1 MSMTDYYTRAVV
13 LSREQRQ
20 EQDDAVTL
28 YTESLGKV
36 IARSKSSKKIDSKL
50 SGHLEPGRLV
60 RVRLIKGNNYKIV
73 DALSESSLINSEV
86 ARFLGFINSMSA
98 FEAPDPHLW
107 HAIHYVIQNKLFLDE
122 SSVPKEKIYNRFLEI
137 FGYGAKFAKCQIC
150 EQANSQCQV
159 SYFSPYMLGFLC
171 SKSLKSF
178 RIDEEELVK
187 I

>member
-1 MSMTDYYTRAVV
+1 MTEYYTRALV
-13 LSREQRQ
+13 LGRDQRQ

-36 IARSKSSKKIDSKL
+36 IARSKSTKKIDSKL
-50 SGHLEPGRLV
+50 SAHLEPGRLV

-73 DALSESSLINSEV
+73 DALSENSIMNSEV
-86 ARFLGFINSMSA
+86 ARFLGFINTMSA

-107 HAIHYVIQNKLFLDE
+107 HAIHYVVKNNLFRGE
-122 SSVPKEKIYNRFLEI
+122 SSVPSEKIYNRFLEI
-137 FGYGAKFAKCQIC
+137 FGYGAKFAKCQTC
-150 EQANSQCQV
+150 EKANSQCQV
-159 SYFSPYMLGFLC
+159 SYFSPHMLGFLC

-178 RIDEEELVK
+178 RINEEELVK